1 MGIKAWISVVS
12 FFCGVVNGFT
22 PEQLISAPRRTAA
35 IPNSVGDLAIYYVSS
50 YSFETHK
57 NTHTWNLL
65 DLGTGDT
72 SVLFPEPEVSEV
84 VWIADN
90 AVLYINGTN
99 ADIAGGVELWV
110 SDITDSSIRYKAASL
125 AAPLANLKAVST
137 PSGVSYAVS
146 GLAYPNGTAYNAEIL
161 EEPLS
166 SARIYDSLFVRHW
179 DTYITPQ
186 RYAIFAGSLSISNGV
201 YSSSGGL
208 KNLFSGIEGLESPV
222 QPFGGTSDFDI
233 SPDGQKVTFLSK
245 DPVLNPANNTA
256 SYIYLVPHSG
266 LEKPVAINLPSE
278 SYSPEG
284 ASASPVFSPSGKTL
298 AYLQQDEN
306 GYESDKNKI
315 YVYDLENQSISV
327 LSEDWDRSLESLSWS
342 KDGKI
347 LLLIAGEYG
356 RGKLW
361 ALPATAKNAE
371 KPKAITGTENGSVGL
386 AVPLSDDE
394 LLLSTSSFVSSAGFS
409 RLQLSS
415 GEVTTLLDP
424 NAIDAEL
431 KGISKSSVGDFWYQG
446 AASKVHGWII
456 KPEGFDEEKKY
467 PIAFLIHGGP
477 QDSWADAWNTRWS
490 PKVFA
495 EQGYVSIAINP
506 TGSTGYGKEFEDAI
520 QNDWGGAPYVDLVKG
535 FEYILETYPFLDADR
550 AVALG
555 ASYGGYMVNW
565 IQGHDFGRRFKALVT
580 HDGVFSTLNQITS
593 EELYFP
599 QHDFN
604 GTLWDDRANFERWD
618 PAAHIVNWSTPQL
631 VIHNDLDYRLPFP
644 EGLAVFNALQVRG
657 VPSRFMN
664 FPDENH
670 LVLNPENSLVWHKE
684 VIGWIN
690 KWIADI

>member
-1 MGIKAWISVVS
+1 M
-12 FFCGVVNGFT
+12 
-22 PEQLISAPRRTAA
+22 
-35 IPNSVGDLAIYYVSS
+35 SS

-110 SDITDSSIRYKAASL
+110 SDITDSSIRYTVRASAIIDNKRSLTLKTLRYKAASL

-146 GLAYPNGTAYNAEIL
+146 GLAYPNGTAYNAEIV

-327 LSEDWDRSLESLSWS
+327 LSEDWDRSPESLSWS

-361 ALPATAKNAE
+361 TLPATAKNAE

-431 KGISKSSVGDFWYQG
+431 KGLSKSSVGDFWYQG
-446 AASKVHGWII
+446 AASKVCC
-456 KPEGFDEEKKY
+456 
-467 PIAFLIHGGP
+467 LC
-477 QDSWADAWNTRWS
+477 
-490 PKVFA
+490 
-495 EQGYVSIAINP
+495 GYV
-506 TGSTGYGKEFEDAI
+506 
-520 QNDWGGAPYVDLVKG
+520 
-535 FEYILETYPFLDADR
+535 
-550 AVALG
+550 
-555 ASYGGYMVNW
+555 
-565 IQGHDFGRRFKALVT
+565 
-580 HDGVFSTLNQITS
+580 
-593 EELYFP
+593 
-599 QHDFN
+599 
-604 GTLWDDRANFERWD
+604 
-618 PAAHIVNWSTPQL
+618 
-631 VIHNDLDYRLPFP
+631 
-644 EGLAVFNALQVRG
+644 
-657 VPSRFMN
+657 
-664 FPDENH
+664 
-670 LVLNPENSLVWHKE
+670 
-684 VIGWIN
+684 
-690 KWIADI
+690 